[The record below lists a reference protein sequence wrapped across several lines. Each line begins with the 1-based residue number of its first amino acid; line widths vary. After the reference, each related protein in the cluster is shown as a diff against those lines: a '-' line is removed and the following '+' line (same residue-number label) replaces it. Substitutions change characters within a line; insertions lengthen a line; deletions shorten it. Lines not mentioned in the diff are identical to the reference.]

1 MTTRYVYNKQKYNS
15 LHTLRQAIW
24 KNEYKCYGEPKTQ
37 EDFDSLDLKV
47 TLEEYDPI
55 DEMSNEQIAQ
65 RVRNRRNFL
74 IAESDFY
81 VQPDYPS
88 TAEGLEAV
96 KAYRQALRDVPSQ
109 TGFPRNVQW
118 PEVPP
123 VLMTGKDKAL
133 GLAKTSGLAKV
144 GI

>member
-123 VLMTGKDKAL
+123 VLMIGKDKAL